1 MSSECNQFRAEGQP
15 CSGWDAMR
23 THIQELEIKLN
34 DAEYDRDR
42 WHKAFLDAKYPEMLP
57 TRVDL
62 EARIAD
68 LEAQL
73 LKSSPEHQAQM
84 KWARDVVRQVVIP
97 LTINANTHPS
107 VLLARI
113 WELEA
118 ALHEIADFSE
128 QFIGDDEDG
137 DERMYKVNQ
146 IADTAL
152 AQKEPI

>member
-97 LTINANTHPS
+97 PAESQRCDCISLSVHGVPGDFEVYCPKCGKIFRASDTTHD
-107 VLLARI
+107 
-113 WELEA
+113 WGGEL
-118 ALHEIADFSE
+118 
-128 QFIGDDEDG
+128 
-137 DERMYKVNQ
+137 
-146 IADTAL
+146 
-152 AQKEPI
+152 